1 MAALTRLLAV
11 LAAASALRINPL
23 KAVTKLRGAKAG
35 GAKRVVVVGNGMVGQ
50 RFVEL
55 AADKAAE
62 LGLEG
67 DLEIVSFCEEP
78 VAAYD
83 RVKLTSWFETR
94 DVNDLSLVGKYGP
107 DGRGE
112 WYEDPARPHV
122 KVRVGDKASAVDAA
136 AKTVLCGDEAVP
148 YDACVLATGS
158 YPFVPPVEGKDL
170 DGVFVYRTVDDL
182 ERLVA
187 YQKAHGV
194 TAAAVVGGGLL
205 GLEAAKAMHDLGM
218 KTHILEYAPIL
229 MCRQIDAGG
238 HAALA
243 SMVEDLGLEIHCDA
257 RTKAFEAGADGRV
270 AGVSFT
276 NEGWDDLDVGI
287 VVVSAGIRPRD
298 ELARDVV
305 DVHERGGVV
314 VDDELRTSDPAIFAV
329 GEVALHRG
337 SIYGLVAPGYAMAEV
352 AADRVVADLF
362 PDACVA
368 SAPAFEGADMSTK
381 LKLLGCDV
389 ANFGDTADTAEA
401 LVWDDRV
408 GRVYRK
414 LFFETRDGATYLR
427 GGILV
432 GDAEDYGE
440 LLALWKRGE
449 PLADAPA
456 LLLAPPSSRGAAAEV
471 DEDDPGKQICSC
483 NGVSRGDI
491 VDVVAEVGDAC
502 DYAKVKKCTRA
513 GAGCGGCEP
522 DVKKILAAEL
532 EKLGA
537 TVFTGLCSHFD
548 KSAPELKALLRL
560 DDECDT
566 FEDVI
571 AKYGVE
577 GAHPRGCEACKPA
590 VAGML
595 ASLRNEPIL
604 DHAHLQDT
612 NDRSLANMQRGGSY
626 SIVPRIP
633 AGEVTPAGLMALGA
647 VADEY
652 GLYCKITGAQR
663 VDLFGAAK
671 HDLPAIWAKLGAAGF
686 ESGHAYGKA
695 LRMVKSCVG
704 SSWCRYGVQNSVDFA
719 VTVENRYKGLRA
731 PHKLKSAVSGCTR
744 ECAEAQCKDFGMI
757 ATEHGYDLYVCG
769 NGGLNPRHAALL
781 ATGIDE
787 ATVLKYVDRFLMYYV
802 LTANKLERTAPWF
815 ESLAPTE
822 DARLARLKA
831 VVIDDALG
839 ICDELERRM
848 QHVVDTYH
856 DEWAEV
862 VARPDD
868 YAHLFKQFAN
878 TDETQAADEMI
889 EFMDVRGQRRPVDW
903 RADGEAQTN
912 WRPDDADVF
921 ARSQKAWLGFGPV
934 DDYPSD
940 IGTAI
945 LYGETQLSVF
955 KLADGQLFVTQNMC
969 PHKQAFVL
977 SQGLVGDADGLAKVA
992 CPLHKKTFG
1001 LADGAEL
1008 GGGDLKLVTFDA
1020 RVGAS
1025 GDLEIHL
1032 PPREEV
1038 DAVLATPKLKVTCD
1052 KAPKQA
1058 PAFAR

>member
-83 RVKLTSWFETR
+83 RV
-94 DVNDLSLVGKYGP
+94 
-107 DGRGE
+107 
-112 WYEDPARPHV
+112 
-122 KVRVGDKASAVDAA
+122 RVGDKASAVDAA
-136 AKTVLCGDEAVP
+136 AKT
-148 YDACVLATGS
+148 
-158 YPFVPPVEGKDL
+158 GKDL

-187 YQKAHGV
+187 YQEAHGV

-257 RTKAFEAGADGRV
+257 DQGLRGRRTARRGRV
-270 AGVSFT
+270 
-276 NEGWDDLDVGI
+276 
-287 VVVSAGIRPRD
+287 
-298 ELARDVV
+298 
-305 DVHERGGVV
+305 VHERGLGRPRRRRRVR
-314 VDDELRTSDPAIFAV
+314 LRESQ
-329 GEVALHRG
+329 EVHAR
-337 SIYGLVAPGYAMAEV
+337 
-352 AADRVVADLF
+352 
-362 PDACVA
+362 
-368 SAPAFEGADMSTK
+368 
-381 LKLLGCDV
+381 
-389 ANFGDTADTAEA
+389 
-401 LVWDDRV
+401 
-408 GRVYRK
+408 
-414 LFFETRDGATYLR
+414 
-427 GGILV
+427 
-432 GDAEDYGE
+432 
-440 LLALWKRGE
+440 
-449 PLADAPA
+449 
-456 LLLAPPSSRGAAAEV
+456 
-471 DEDDPGKQICSC
+471 
-483 NGVSRGDI
+483 
-491 VDVVAEVGDAC
+491 
-502 DYAKVKKCTRA
+502 

-571 AKYGVE
+571 AT
-577 GAHPRGCEACKPA
+577 APRARTAGCEACKPA

-686 ESGHAYGKA
+686 ERPRHGKA

-831 VVIDDALG
+831 VV
-839 ICDELERRM
+839 
-848 QHVVDTYH
+848 VDTYH

-889 EFMDVRGQRRPVDW
+889 EFMDARGQRRPSTG
-903 RADGEAQTN
+903 ADGEAQTN

-969 PHKQAFVL
+969 PHKQAF
-977 SQGLVGDADGLAKVA
+977 
-992 CPLHKKTFG
+992 KTFG

-1008 GGGDLKLVTFDA
+1008 GGGDLKLMTFDA

>member
-107 DGRGE
+107 DGRASGVGRRRGGE
-112 WYEDPARPHV
+112 DGALRRRGRALRRLRARD
-122 KVRVGDKASAVDAA
+122 G
-136 AKTVLCGDEAVP
+136 LVP
-148 YDACVLATGS
+148 
-158 YPFVPPVEGKDL
+158 VPPVEGKDL

-352 AADRVVADLF
+352 AADRRRGPLPGRCA
-362 PDACVA
+362 AA
-368 SAPAFEGADMSTK
+368 SSSATPRT
-381 LKLLGCDV
+381 
-389 ANFGDTADTAEA
+389 TASSSRSGSAA
-401 LVWDDRV
+401 SPSR
-408 GRVYRK
+408 
-414 LFFETRDGATYLR
+414 TRPR
-427 GGILV
+427 CSS
-432 GDAEDYGE
+432 
-440 LLALWKRGE
+440 R
-449 PLADAPA
+449 P
-456 LLLAPPSSRGAAAEV
+456 SRGAAAEV
-471 DEDDPGKQICSC
+471 DERPGKQICSC

-595 ASLRNEPIL
+595 AAGPTPSCAHPRWRG
-604 DHAHLQDT
+604 HA
-612 NDRSLANMQRGGSY
+612 
-626 SIVPRIP
+626 
-633 AGEVTPAGLMALGA
+633 AGLMALGA

-719 VTVENRYKGLRA
+719 VT
-731 PHKLKSAVSGCTR
+731 
-744 ECAEAQCKDFGMI
+744 CKDFGMI

-848 QHVVDTYH
+848 QHVVVDTYH

-889 EFMDVRGQRRPVDW
+889 EFMDVRGQRRPSTG
-903 RADGEAQTN
+903 ADGEAQTN

>member
-35 GAKRVVVVGNGMVGQ
+35 GAKRVVVAGNGMVGQ

-55 AADKAAE
+55 GRTRPLE

-94 DVNDLSLVGKYGP
+94 RQRPLAVGKRP
-107 DGRGE
+107 DGRE

-148 YDACVLATGS
+148 YDAC
-158 YPFVPPVEGKDL
+158 
-170 DGVFVYRTVDDL
+170 
-182 ERLVA
+182 
-187 YQKAHGV
+187 
-194 TAAAVVGGGLL
+194 
-205 GLEAAKAMHDLGM
+205 
-218 KTHILEYAPIL
+218 
-229 MCRQIDAGG
+229 IDAGG

-257 RTKAFEAGADGRV
+257 ATKAFEAGGTPRQRAACRSRTR
-270 AGVSFT
+270 AGT
-276 NEGWDDLDVGI
+276 TW
-287 VVVSAGIRPRD
+287 
-298 ELARDVV
+298 
-305 DVHERGGVV
+305 
-314 VDDELRTSDPAIFAV
+314 
-329 GEVALHRG
+329 
-337 SIYGLVAPGYAMAEV
+337 
-352 AADRVVADLF
+352 
-362 PDACVA
+362 
-368 SAPAFEGADMSTK
+368 
-381 LKLLGCDV
+381 
-389 ANFGDTADTAEA
+389 
-401 LVWDDRV
+401 
-408 GRVYRK
+408 
-414 LFFETRDGATYLR
+414 TRDGATYLK

-440 LLALWKRGE
+440 PRALEARRA
-449 PLADAPA
+449 LADAPA
-456 LLLAPPSSRGAAAEV
+456 LLLAPLSSRAAPPPRSTGR
-471 DEDDPGKQICSC
+471 PGKQICSC

-513 GAGCGGCEP
+513 RP
-522 DVKKILAAEL
+522 AARLRARREEDPRREL

-566 FEDVI
+566 FEDAI
-571 AKYGVE
+571 AKYG
-577 GAHPRGCEACKPA
+577 PRRVLLHRA
-590 VAGML
+590 
-595 ASLRNEPIL
+595 
-604 DHAHLQDT
+604 
-612 NDRSLANMQRGGSY
+612 
-626 SIVPRIP
+626 RIP

-647 VADEY
+647 VVADEY
-652 GLYCKITGAQR
+652 GLYCKITAR
-663 VDLFGAAK
+663 SASTSSARRSTTC
-671 HDLPAIWAKLGAAGF
+671 PR
-686 ESGHAYGKA
+686 SGPSSAPLASRAPRHGKA

-731 PHKLKSAVSGCTR
+731 PHKLKSAVSGCIAR
-744 ECAEAQCKDFGMI
+744 KRAEAQCKDFGMI

-787 ATVLKYVDRFLMYYV
+787 ATVLKHADRFLMYY
-802 LTANKLERTAPWF
+802 ACSRRT
-815 ESLAPTE
+815 SSS
-822 DARLARLKA
+822 AR
-831 VVIDDALG
+831 
-839 ICDELERRM
+839 RR
-848 QHVVDTYH
+848 
-856 DEWAEV
+856 AA
-862 VARPDD
+862 ARP
-868 YAHLFKQFAN
+868 
-878 TDETQAADEMI
+878 T
-889 EFMDVRGQRRPVDW
+889 G
-903 RADGEAQTN
+903 ADGEAQTN

-945 LYGETQLSVF
+945 LYGETQLSAF

-1001 LADGAEL
+1001 LADGRR
-1008 GGGDLKLVTFDA
+1008 A
-1020 RVGAS
+1020 RA
-1025 GDLEIHL
+1025 
-1032 PPREEV
+1032 
-1038 DAVLATPKLKVTCD
+1038 AATSSS
-1052 KAPKQA
+1052 
-1058 PAFAR
+1058 